1 MNENGIL
8 FRIKNWFKKS
18 YVPSRSINF
27 ENKFE
32 RVFERKPYD
41 VFTTEFDRITN
52 ASELDEIIGPL
63 SDKCDLDEVW
73 REFRFGLTSWKTNV
87 QTHAVNASEK
97 ICSKCG
103 EDARQ
108 DTAVTLLIDQ
118 SGSMDGQKML
128 LAAATA
134 DVVSE
139 FLLHLGI
146 TVEILGFTTT
156 SWKGG
161 KSRKKWKWDSC
172 PPQPGRLCDLLH
184 IVYLSATNRYPAGKA
199 NALRNMLRPD
209 LLKENVDGEALE
221 WAASR
226 LIDLEQRN
234 KILLVISDGA
244 PVDDS
249 TLLENHPDILLDHLK
264 QVVKKLETM
273 TTIKIGAVG
282 MGYNVGTYYS
292 NFRNVK
298 TPCDLGLA
306 VIDQLEKQIMENL
319 V

>member
-1 MNENGIL
+1 MKENGIL
-8 FRIKNWFKKS
+8 FRIKNWFKEN
-18 YVPSRSINF
+18 YVPSDSIDF
-27 ENKFE
+27 EKKFE
-32 RVFERKPYD
+32 RDFEPRPYD
-41 VFTTEFDRITN
+41 VFTTEFDRIID
-52 ASELDEIIGPL
+52 ASELDGIIGSL

-73 REFRFGLTSWKTNV
+73 REFRFGLTSWKTKI
-87 QTHAVNASEK
+87 QMHAVNASGR
-97 ICSKCG
+97 ISSKCR
-103 EDARQ
+103 EDLRQ

-134 DVVSE
+134 DVAFE
-139 FLLHLGI
+139 FLVHLGI

-161 KSRKKWKWDSC
+161 KSRKKWQWEGC

-184 IVYLSATNRYPAGKA
+184 IIYLSATNRYPAAKA

-209 LLKENVDGEALE
+209 LPKENIDGEALE

-226 LIDLEQRN
+226 LIDLEQSN

-249 TLLENHPDILLDHLK
+249 TLLENHPNILLDHLK
-264 QVVKKLETM
+264 LVVAKLEAM

-282 MGYNVGTYYS
+282 LGYDVGTYYS
-292 NFRNVK
+292 NFQNVE
-298 TPCDLGLA
+298 TPTDLGFA
-306 VIDQLEKQIMENL
+306 VIDQLEKQIMESL